1 MDASNLGA
9 PLGQILLQQQAITT
23 DELESAL
30 VEQRAAPT
38 DRLGELLE
46 SAGALDP
53 IALGRALAAQLG
65 LRFLERLDLE
75 RAPVE
80 LLGRIPP
87 SFAQHH
93 RLVPIGKAQGS
104 ITVALADPLDVE
116 ALEDL
121 HQLLRLRVHTCVAP
135 PQVIEEALHAL
146 YARQP
151 LRAPR
156 LKRGPQDSDQPDKD
170 LRYQS
175 SQGPVIDLVNNLLI
189 EAADIGASDLHLEPG
204 AEGLA
209 VRRRIDGVLHDHAQL
224 PRSYQDA
231 IVARIK
237 VMAQMDIAQ
246 KRRPQDGRIQRTISG
261 KKIDVR
267 VNLVPNVDGERVV
280 MRILDA
286 SRSLKPLDALGLQ
299 VEQLRTVQALISQ
312 PQGLFL
318 LSGPTGSGKTTT
330 LYAALAHLNRRSINI
345 MTVEDPVEYRL
356 GGISQ
361 TQVHAKTEFGF
372 NTVLK
377 AFLRQDPDV
386 LMVGEIRDDKTAQLA
401 LRASMTGHLVLST
414 VHTNSAPS
422 AITRLL
428 DLKVQPFALSE
439 SLLGVLAQR
448 LVRRLCERCKSPRA
462 PSEQEQRL
470 LEASAVFDA
479 PGCEHCR
486 GAGFSGRM
494 GIYELLTMTPALR
507 HALCENPRDLPAS
520 SSALFI
526 DGRARVLSG
535 DTTLQEVLRVA
546 PP

>member
-23 DELESAL
+23 EELESAL
-30 VEQRAAPT
+30 VEQRASPT
-38 DRLGELLE
+38 DRLGELLQ

-135 PQVIEEALHAL
+135 PQIIEEALHTL

-151 LRAPR
+151 LRAPQ
-156 LKRGPQDSDQPDKD
+156 LKRGPQDSDHPDKD

-189 EAADIGASDLHLEPG
+189 EAADIGASDLHLEPS

-209 VRRRIDGVLHDHAQL
+209 VRRRIDGVLHDHAKL

-246 KRRPQDGRIQRTISG
+246 KRSAQDGRIQRTISG

-299 VEQLRTVQALISQ
+299 TEQLRIVQALISQ
-312 PQGLFL
+312 PQGIFL

-361 TQVHAKTEFGF
+361 TQVHTKTDFGF
-372 NTVLK
+372 DAVLK

-462 PSEQEQRL
+462 PSEQEQR
-470 LEASAVFDA
+470 
-479 PGCEHCR
+479 
-486 GAGFSGRM
+486 
-494 GIYELLTMTPALR
+494 
-507 HALCENPRDLPAS
+507 
-520 SSALFI
+520 
-526 DGRARVLSG
+526 
-535 DTTLQEVLRVA
+535 
-546 PP
+546 